1 MTSTTNRARCLCG
14 SDSSIDGGRRK
25 RVVRSVGRKVAR
37 GKCPEGGA
45 NQRYDSNVEP
55 TGPPGLK
62 SDRLLGIFRDD
73 HRRPR
78 LHREGSV
85 AQARPS
91 GLHARDTFS
100 PNLSRSGS
108 IKSSARITKRW
119 TRPANAL
126 RTRQATGLANMRT
139 YTHISA

>member
-1 MTSTTNRARCLCG
+1 MKSPPELTLRGPVLPGRAT
-14 SDSSIDGGRRK
+14 DNAADM
-25 RVVRSVGRKVAR
+25 
-37 GKCPEGGA
+37 
-45 NQRYDSNVEP
+45 
-55 TGPPGLK
+55 PPA
-62 SDRLLGIFRDD
+62 LLGIFRDG

-78 LHREGSV
+78 LHRAGSV

-91 GLHARDTFS
+91 GLHARDIFS

-139 YTHISA
+139 YTDISA

>member
-25 RVVRSVGRKVAR
+25 RVVRSVGRKLAR

-62 SDRLLGIFRDD
+62 SDRLLADIAAWPADPSRNGKRLQRAHGQMASASRG
-73 HRRPR
+73 HRAPHKLRPLLAALKPWVMER
-78 LHREGSV
+78 LGLSGQSSCAITGCQAV
-85 AQARPS
+85 AQGR
-91 GLHARDTFS
+91 
-100 PNLSRSGS
+100 
-108 IKSSARITKRW
+108 
-119 TRPANAL
+119 
-126 RTRQATGLANMRT
+126 
-139 YTHISA
+139 